1 MRHHL
6 VNLIKAD
13 FPAIDIRTSRLATN
27 GWDNDVVIVNDEYVF
42 RFATEPHTPLDVEMA
57 VLNRLRGKT
66 TLAIPR
72 VEFIGRSATYMGY
85 RMIRGSQ
92 LTTPVYRALSES
104 QRTMLARDLARFLV
118 EVHGAISIEDAVSLG
133 VRREKPR
140 SYLDEAMRVVDRID
154 DHNARSFVV
163 TTLRE
168 CEEIVAAL
176 GIESFL
182 YNDLHGDNV
191 GFDVERGCLN
201 GVYDF
206 GDIAIGDIHREFG
219 PLYRLGKELLEATVA
234 QYELM
239 TGVSLSLRR
248 IVMIQRLDRLA
259 DLAMLID
266 DSGNPEIQKVFE
278 EINDWRNELDIYAQP

>member
-1 MRHHL
+1 VRDHL
-6 VNLIKAD
+6 LRLIKAD
-13 FPAIDIRTSRLATN
+13 FPALDIRTSRLATN
-27 GWDNDVVIVNDEYVF
+27 GWDNDVVIVNEEYVF

-57 VLNRLRGKT
+57 VLNRLRDKT
-66 TLAIPR
+66 TLAIPH

-92 LTTPVYRALSES
+92 LTTPIYRALSAS

-118 EVHGAISIEDAVSLG
+118 EVHRALSVQDAVSLG
-133 VRREKPR
+133 VRHENAR
-140 SYLDEAMRVVDRID
+140 SYLEEAMTVVHRID
-154 DHNARSFVV
+154 DQNARSFVE

-168 CEEIVAAL
+168 CEEIVAAS

-219 PLYRLGKELLEATVA
+219 PLYRLDKELLEATVA
-234 QYELM
+234 CYEQM

-259 DLAMLID
+259 DLAMLFGD
-266 DSGNPEIQKVFE
+266 TGNPEVQKVFE
-278 EINDWRNELDIYAQP
+278 EINEWRNELDIYAQT